1 MTRAPFFRPLA
12 LAAALAALG
21 AGPAHA
27 MSDWQRECQRG
38 TYEINPYTPCA
49 QPFHEGL
56 AAVMTGS
63 EEDEVG
69 RWGYI
74 DKQGR
79 MAIAPA
85 FQEAAPFQNG
95 LAAVRQDDL
104 WGYIDAK
111 GAWAIRPAYAEA
123 TGFNAQGTA
132 LVRIDERDV
141 LIDRQGRTVKT
152 LPLGARSWGFQ
163 PGQTLAEIEVPQPP
177 RLFNVAT
184 GRALT
189 LPDDVMALGEPTQG
203 QIPAQRRAS
212 RYNGWW
218 GLLDANGRWAVTPE
232 TLRSEEAPLRDG
244 NVIAVR
250 RDERWQF
257 VDPQGRAL
265 SKQRYG
271 DRVALLAPG
280 AWLVKR
286 EHNAPAILLDA
297 DLRPMRSFR
306 QDYAW
311 PEKREGWTVL
321 SDDEAIL
328 LVDPAGRLSILSLPQ
343 GRVDIQNGRAW
354 VYARTSDGAADAAA
368 EGRWTKRWTPPAPP
382 STPRRPPPTP
392 RSPSRRPRARRAS
405 ATTGM
410 PSRARPPTRR
420 RPARARAGPGA
431 PDAAAGLSAARSSR
445 RRGPAAAHGHHAQAR
460 REHARAGADRHA
472 GRGASRRCRARGGGR
487 GAGSRPC
494 RGCRRRGNSSRGSGG
509 SRRRGRGRRCHRLG
523 QPPGDPDPD
532 LRRRRP
538 AAAEPHAGGAACA
551 TTA

>member
-21 AGPAHA
+21 AAGPAHA

-63 EEDEVG
+63 EEDEAG

-85 FQEAAPFQNG
+85 FQEATPFQNG

-141 LIDRQGRTVKT
+141 LIDRQGQTVKT
-152 LPLGARSWGFQ
+152 LPLGARSWGFR

-218 GLLDANGRWAVTPE
+218 GLLSANGRWAVPPE
-232 TLRSEEAPLRDG
+232 TLRSEEAPRATATSSPCAATGAGSSWTRRADRCRSNAMAIASRCLRRAHGWSSG
-244 NVIAVR
+244 NTTLR
-250 RDERWQF
+250 RYCWT
-257 VDPQGRAL
+257 PTSGRCAA
-265 SKQRYG
+265 SGRTMPGRKSAKAGRCCATTKRSCWSIPSAG
-271 DRVALLAPG
+271 SASCPCRKAAWTSRTVAPG
-280 AWLVKR
+280 SMPGPR
-286 EHNAPAILLDA
+286 TAP
-297 DLRPMRSFR
+297 PMRR
-306 QDYAW
+306 
-311 PEKREGWTVL
+311 PT
-321 SDDEAIL
+321 
-328 LVDPAGRLSILSLPQ
+328 GR
-343 GRVDIQNGRAW
+343 
-354 VYARTSDGAADAAA
+354 RT
-368 EGRWTKRWTPPAPP
+368 RRLTPPTPP

-392 RSPSRRPRARRAS
+392 RSPSRRPRAHGAQAQRQECRA
-405 ATTGM
+405 G
-410 PSRARPPTRR
+410 RGRR
-420 RPARARAGPGA
+420 RGAGPPRARAGPGA
-431 PDAAAGLSAARSSR
+431 SDALRSIGCPILPPSRIRRRPWSSCPSPPRTCPPPGPTAMPVEAQAADAAPVAVDAAQEAGQAVDAAVAEAAVAEAAADAAA
-445 RRGPAAAHGHHAQAR
+445 AAADAAIGSANRPETLIQIYA
-460 REHARAGADRHA
+460 AD
-472 GRGASRRCRARGGGR
+472 GQRC
-487 GAGSRPC
+487 
-494 RGCRRRGNSSRGSGG
+494 
-509 SRRRGRGRRCHRLG
+509 
-523 QPPGDPDPD
+523 
-532 LRRRRP
+532 
-538 AAAEPHAGGAACA
+538 
-551 TTA
+551 